1 MFSNSE
7 TLLLTM
13 SGTLDVEPK
22 EDLRNLTSD
31 PIEFRCPLCNSP
43 LGSADYYRAIEEL
56 KKKVSET
63 YSQEHRKVK
72 QEYEK
77 KLLQISQGHKNEVAD
92 LKRAYEEK
100 RETLRKEMEVTYR
113 QQLAELKKTY
123 EKINRDNKRHFESLE
138 KRLKTEG
145 KKELQE
151 KEKQLK
157 ELRREQDRLKKIA
170 FDQGKASA
178 DLDLTKLKNEL
189 TERDIQIE
197 RFKLNT
203 DDLKKQLSQSQ
214 SELKGEAGEIDLF
227 SKLTQE
233 FQQDFFSR
241 QKRGQAMGDIIQR
254 IRTATTTLEKPIVY
268 DNKQSDNVT
277 SKDIEKAKRY
287 KDIHATDYV
296 IIVSSNLPKKDVKN
310 GLIGERDG
318 ILLCHPTIVVDVV
331 KQMRRGIIEISKQSE
346 SRKDR
351 EAKESKLYDY
361 IRSQEFSGT
370 VEELHEIYQKMA
382 DLQDNEEKA
391 HGRLWRERKKLQL
404 QINDTY
410 VGISNGIDCIIQ
422 EKIPMQE
429 LLEEHEKEK
438 EEEETPRRGPRV
450 YPAEPLLMRRKK
462 KRQTQ
467 QTSFF
472 GA

>member
-1 MFSNSE
+1 M
-7 TLLLTM
+7 
-13 SGTLDVEPK
+13 
-22 EDLRNLTSD
+22 RNLTTE
-31 PIEFRCPLCNSP
+31 PIEFKCPLCHSS
-43 LGSADYYRAIEEL
+43 LAGADYYRAIEEL

-63 YSQEHRKVK
+63 YSEEHRKVK

-77 KLLQISQGHKNEVAD
+77 KLQQISQGHKNEVAD
-92 LKRAYEEK
+92 LKREYEEK
-100 RETLRKEMEVTYR
+100 RKTLRKEIDYTYR
-113 QQLAELKKTY
+113 QQLAQLKKTY
-123 EKINRDNKRHFESLE
+123 EKINKDNKRHFETLE
-138 KRLKTEG
+138 KKLKTEG
-145 KKELQE
+145 RKELQE
-151 KEKQLK
+151 KENQLK
-157 ELRREQDRLKKIA
+157 ELRKEQNRLRKLA
-170 FDQGKASA
+170 FDEGKARG
-178 DLDLTKLKNEL
+178 DLEKAKLENDLR
-189 TERDIQIE
+189 ERDIQIE
-197 RFKLNT
+197 RFKHDI

-214 SELKGEAGEIDLF
+214 PELKGEAGEIDLF

-241 QKRGQAMGDIIQR
+241 QKRGKAMGDIIQR

-287 KDIHATDYV
+287 KDVHATDYV

-310 GLIGERDG
+310 GLFGERDG
-318 ILLCHPTIVVDVV
+318 ILLCHPTIVVEIV
-331 KQMRRGIIEISKQSE
+331 KQIRRAIIEISKQSE

-370 VEELHEIYQKMA
+370 VEELHDIYQKMA

-391 HGRLWRERKKLQL
+391 HGRLWKERKKLQL

-429 LLEEHEKEK
+429 LLEEHGKEK
-438 EEEETPRRGPRV
+438 ETEETPRETV
-450 YPAEPLLMRRKK
+450 EPLLIKRKK
-462 KRQTQ
+462 KGSAQA
-467 QTSFF
+467 S
-472 GA
+472 AC